1 MVRFPAISVFCYD
14 LDNIKHIYL
23 GLYFICLK
31 SPSGSFSVFLI
42 KNEDVGNAMSSI
54 GGFTVSKKIFLSAL
68 SKLEAQ
74 DFMLRRTADIHL
86 LQRKFMHNLL

>member
-54 GGFTVSKKIFLSAL
+54 GGFIVSKKFFFN
-68 SKLEAQ
+68 Q
-74 DFMLRRTADIHL
+74 HC
-86 LQRKFMHNLL
+86 QNLKPRILC